1 MAHGNTIITEPGAK
15 SADYV
20 ALMQLMQKEVK
31 ERFGID
37 LIPEIEVLP

>member
-1 MAHGNTIITEPGAK
+1 MRHGNTIITEPGAK
-15 SADYV
+15 
-20 ALMQLMQKEVK
+20 ALIMWLNAIDAKEVK